1 MKNFDSG
8 SPHIT
13 TYHKYFKVKGH
24 FFLFLELL
32 NTL

>member
-24 FFLFLELL
+24 FFYFW
-32 NTL
+32 NF